1 MKRLNADVVIIGGG
15 TAGMAA
21 TVAAAEKGAS
31 VIALEKGATT
41 GGTGNMGWGLLA
53 VESRLQRA
61 NQIGLTRENA
71 FKIFMDYTH
80 WRVNARL
87 VKAYIDK
94 SASTID
100 WLEQMGVEFVDP
112 AAYFAGSNFTW
123 HRVKNSD
130 GSTGPGAVATMI
142 KVMTDRAQEL
152 GAKIMLQTSAKK
164 ILKEG
169 GRVVGVMAEDRS
181 GEDIRVDAKA
191 VIVAT
196 GGFGN
201 NPEMVKKY
209 AGYDMDRDIFPF
221 RIPGLFGEGIRM
233 AWETGAGSEG
243 MNMEIMYGMP
253 DLGADGPLGGPPAVF
268 VFRQPN
274 LVVNLHGERFMD
286 EGIMGNTTFT
296 GNAIARQKNRI
307 AFNIVDAG
315 IIEYFKANE
324 FDIIKVIDPGLKID
338 DFEADIKVIRSE
350 GNTHIFDADSLEGL
364 ASKTGINSAGLLRT
378 VAEYN
383 KACETGR
390 DELFQKNPRYLRPVK
405 KPKFY
410 AGRLFPSAYGSLGG
424 IKINYRTE
432 VVTKDED
439 VIPGLFA
446 AGTDAC
452 AIYGDSYV
460 FVLPGNTM
468 GFAVNSGRI
477 AGENAVEYAR
487 TIAK

>member
-1 MKRLNADVVIIGGG
+1 MKQLKADVVIIGTG
-15 TAGMAA
+15 TAGVAA
-21 TVAAAEKGAS
+21 AVAAAEGGAS

-53 VESRLQRA
+53 VESRMQRA
-61 NQIGLTRENA
+61 NQIGLTRESA

-100 WLEQMGVEFVDP
+100 WLEKMGVEFVAP

-130 GSTGPGAVATMI
+130 GSTAPGAVATMI
-142 KVMTDRAQEL
+142 KIMTDRVQEL

-181 GEDIRVDAKA
+181 GEDIRVDTKA
-191 VIVAT
+191 VIIAT

-209 AGYDMDRDIFPF
+209 TGYDMDRDIFPF

-233 AWETGAGSEG
+233 AWEAGAGSEG

-253 DLGADGPLGGPPAVF
+253 DLGPDGPLGGPPGVG

-296 GNAIARQKNRI
+296 GNAITRQKNRT

-315 IIEYFKANE
+315 IIEYFKAHE
-324 FDIIKVIDPGLKID
+324 FDIIKVIDPGMKID
-338 DFEADIKVIRSE
+338 DFEADIKLIRSE
-350 GNTHIFDADSLEGL
+350 GNTHIFDADSLEEL
-364 ASKTGINSAGLLRT
+364 ASKAGIDSDGLLRT
-378 VAEYN
+378 VGEYN

-390 DELFQKNPRYLRPVK
+390 DELFHKNPRYLRPVK

-424 IKINYRTE
+424 IKINYKTE

-477 AGENAVEYAR
+477 AGENAAEYVR